1 MLSSSRTNG
10 HAKSSMLS
18 ALPFACVMLLV
29 LLFIGTIYCSFSFT
43 LITAFKDKVMMKTT
57 RQYIVKPTYTE
68 LHGKSRLINTLLSV
82 EEETTEVV
90 NYSEGPDTLV
100 CPLNMSAE
108 ERKTWIKE
116 KSTALSKQFER
127 RADKFLNGGYCEAQF
142 FMTWIAPVESFGKRE
157 FVTLETLFKAHPK
170 GCLMIL
176 SRSMDSKHGK
186 HILKPLIERGFKAT
200 ALAPDLSFLL
210 KKTPAEAW
218 LAEMKEGKRDPGEI
232 SLAQNLSNLL
242 RLAVLYKYGG
252 IYLDTDFIVLKKLS
266 DLQNSIGAQSMDT
279 KSNSWNRLNNA
290 ILIFDKGHPIL
301 FKFLEGFSRNFDGNR
316 WGHNGPHLLTRVVKK
331 MGERLDHNMT
341 ILPSF
346 AFYPVDWKKIFE
358 FFRKPSNEAER
369 TRKAASLLQLNNAT
383 YSLHLWNKETS
394 KTKIEEGSIIDHLIS
409 DHCILCM
416 PTYA

>member
-1 MLSSSRTNG
+1 MLSNSRTNG
-10 HAKSSMLS
+10 HA
-18 ALPFACVMLLV
+18 
-29 LLFIGTIYCSFSFT
+29 
-43 LITAFKDKVMMKTT
+43 FKDKVMKT
-57 RQYIVKPTYTE
+57 QIIKPTE
-68 LHGKSRLINTLLSV
+68 LHAKSRLNALLSV
-82 EEETTEVV
+82 GEETKVV
-90 NYSEGPDTLV
+90 NHSEGPDTLV

-108 ERKTWIKE
+108 ERKAWIKE
-116 KSTALSKQFER
+116 KLPEFGIFKSTALSKQFER
-127 RADKFLNGGYCEAQF
+127 RAEKFLNGGCEAQF

-176 SRSMDSKHGK
+176 SRSLDSTHGK
-186 HILKPLIERGFKAT
+186 QIMKPLIDRGFKAT
-200 ALAPDLSFLL
+200 AIAPDLSFLL
-210 KKTPAEAW
+210 KRTPAEAW

-266 DLQNSIGAQSMDT
+266 DLHNSIGAQSMDT

-301 FKFLEGFSRNFDGNR
+301 YKFLEGFSHDFDGNR
-316 WGHNGPHLLTRVVKK
+316 WGHNGPLLLTRVVKK
-331 MGERLDHNMT
+331 MGEKLHYNMT

-346 AFYPVDWKKIFE
+346 AFYPVDWKKIVE
-358 FFRKPSNEAER
+358 FFRKPSNEAAWK
-369 TRKAASLLQLNNAT
+369 RKAASLLQLNNTT

-394 KTKIEEGSIIDHLIS
+394 KTKIEEGSIIDQLIS
-409 DHCILCM
+409 DHCILCQH
-416 PTYA
+416 THSF